1 MDCRE
6 LLQVAEWMTEFA
18 VRTSSRSDLPL
29 PGYLKFK
36 ARLEERLSAADRVA
50 RPVNAMM
57 IAMGVLITT
66 ATSIAVLMDAE
77 TRFAAVMIGA
87 FSLLATYA
95 SAIVAAAVIA
105 GIVCGVVAY
114 LGDGERERR

>member
-114 LGDGERERR
+114 LGDGEQERR